1 MSASG
6 HSGTVTRGI
15 VFRDLLAQLR
25 AANIPSADLDA
36 RLLMSA
42 ATQVDEVALIADP
55 DQPVDA
61 QKLDVLQGYVRRRL
75 SGEPVSRIL
84 GHREFWGLSFLLN
97 DATLDP
103 RPDSETLVEAV
114 LDHVIG
120 KGPSV
125 SILDLGTGT
134 GCLLLA
140 LLAELPEAQGI
151 GIDCS
156 PDAVTAARHNADR
169 LGLADR
175 VAFRVGNWG
184 EGLERPFDLIL
195 SNPPYIPTAVID
207 GLSQEVRSHDPLTA
221 LDGGDD
227 GLAAYREIARETQRL
242 LDPNGAAFWE
252 LGVGQADDVSGIAEG
267 AGLEVCGLHPD
278 LAGIPRVLKV
288 KRKI

>member
-1 MSASG
+1 MSDSV
-6 HSGTVTRGI
+6 HSGAMARGE
-15 VFRDLLAQLR
+15 VYRSLLDQFR
-25 AANIPSADLDA
+25 AAKIPSADLDA
-36 RLLMSA
+36 RLLMTA

-55 DQPVDA
+55 HKLVEPQF
-61 QKLDVLQGYVRRRL
+61 LDVLQGYVHRRL

-84 GHREFWGLSFLLN
+84 GRREFWGLSFSLN
-97 DATLDP
+97 GATLDP

-114 LDHVIG
+114 LDHVTG
-120 KGPSV
+120 KGASV

-140 LLAELPEAQGI
+140 LLSELPEAQGI

-156 PDAVTAARHNADR
+156 PEAVTAARHNADR

-195 SNPPYIPTAVID
+195 SNPPYIPTADID
-207 GLSQEVRSHDPLTA
+207 GLSQAVRSHDPLTA

-227 GLAAYREIARETQRL
+227 GLAAYREIAQETQRL
-242 LDPNGAAFWE
+242 LDPDGAAFWE
-252 LGVGQADDVSGIAEG
+252 LGIGQADDVSGIAEG